1 MENFL
6 HDGIVLTLEECKTL
20 FPRLKGLE
28 NTLLAPER
36 EILLKMEKVLY
47 EHLSIQEV
55 ENLFYNF
62 PG

>member
-6 HDGIVLTLEECKTL
+6 PDGIVLTLDECKAL

-55 ENLFYNF
+55 ENLFYSF